1 MGPGEGKGQMI
12 DRSAS
17 SHVRRL
23 AAAAACIAALGLSAC
38 GGGSDSSSSS
48 TSSTSSSG
56 SIDSTDTAALREQFT
71 AGILNAAAKDSTL
84 TQEQSDCLKDKL
96 LNGITDEMLQ
106 SSASAGKMT
115 PEMQDVAVQA
125 GIACVQ

>member
-1 MGPGEGKGQMI
+1 MT

-17 SHVRRL
+17 THVRRL
-23 AAAAACIAALGLSAC
+23 AVTAACIAALGLSAC

-48 TSSTSSSG
+48 TSSTTSSSG
-56 SIDSTDTAALREQFT
+56 AIDSTDTAALREQFT

>member
-1 MGPGEGKGQMI
+1 MI
-12 DRSAS
+12 DRSAAT
-17 SHVRRL
+17 HVRRL

-48 TSSTSSSG
+48 TSSTTSSSG